1 MALSLPTMVS
11 IDIILHSL
19 SFFRCAHDN
28 RFEASF
34 QVYLCI
40 QEFFSL
46 FYKNTRTFVRELG
59 TITGIGF
66 DIGRRFPYNNGR
78 MIHEKTGG

>member
-1 MALSLPTMVS
+1 MF
-11 IDIILHSL
+11 LHSL

-46 FYKNTRTFVRELG
+46 FHKNPWTSVRDLG